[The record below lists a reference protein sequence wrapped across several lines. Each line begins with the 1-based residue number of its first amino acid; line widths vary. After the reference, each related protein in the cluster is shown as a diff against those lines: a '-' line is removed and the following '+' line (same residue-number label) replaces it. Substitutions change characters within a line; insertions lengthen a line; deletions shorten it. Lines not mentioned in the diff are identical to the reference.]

1 MGHSEPDA
9 YRRIARWYDSIFGP
23 LNAGLRR
30 LGLKMLPP
38 REGMHVLDVG
48 CGTGIQLASYQDA
61 GCRVSGIDTSQ
72 AMLDVARRRLGK
84 GADLQLGD
92 AARMPY
98 PDGAFDLVLAAT
110 VLHEMDPEVRG
121 SVLDEMKRVLRPDG
135 RMLVIDFEVGPV
147 RPLRG
152 WITKAVIAISE
163 SAAPL
168 AAGRRHHRNYRN
180 FMASGGLAALLGG
193 RDLSVE
199 QCRIVSGGAIGVY
212 LVRPQT
218 LDDAGPAGGAT

>member
-9 YRRIARWYDSIFGP
+9 YRRVARWYDSIFGR
-23 LNAGLRR
+23 LNAGLRG

-38 REGMHVLDVG
+38 REGMDVLDVG
-48 CGTGIQLASYQDA
+48 CGTGIQLAAYQQA

-72 AMLDVARRRLGK
+72 AMLNVAHRRLGER
-84 GADLQLGD
+84 ADLQLGD

-110 VLHEMDPEVRG
+110 VLHEMGPEVRG
-121 SVLDEMKRVLRPDG
+121 TVLDEMKRVLRSDG
-135 RMLVIDFEVGPV
+135 RMLVIDFAVG
-147 RPLRG
+147 RARLLRG

-163 SAAPL
+163 SAA
-168 AAGRRHHRNYRN
+168 GRHHLNNYRN
-180 FMASGGLAALLGG
+180 FMASGGLPTLLGDRG
-193 RDLSVE
+193 LLVD

-218 LDDAGPAGGAT
+218 LDDASPAGGAT

>member
-1 MGHSEPDA
+1 MGRSEPDA
-9 YRRIARWYDSIFGP
+9 YRRVARWYDSIFGR
-23 LNAGLRR
+23 LNAGLRG
-30 LGLKMLPP
+30 LGLKMFPP
-38 REGMHVLDVG
+38 RAGMDVLDVG
-48 CGTGIQLASYQDA
+48 CGTGIQLASYQEA

-72 AMLDVARRRLGK
+72 AMLDVARRRLGER
-84 GADLQLGD
+84 ADLRLGD

-110 VLHEMDPEVRG
+110 VLHEMLPEVRG
-121 SVLDEMKRVLRPDG
+121 TVLDEMKRVLRPDG

-163 SAAPL
+163 SAA
-168 AAGRRHHRNYRN
+168 GRRHHRNYRN
-180 FMASGGLAALLGG
+180 FMVSGGLPTLLGDRG
-193 RDLSVE
+193 FSVD

-218 LDDAGPAGGAT
+218 LDDASPTGGAT

>member
-9 YRRIARWYDSIFGP
+9 YRRAARWYDSIFGR
-23 LNAGLRR
+23 LTAGLRG

-38 REGMHVLDVG
+38 REGMDVLDVG
-48 CGTGIQLASYQDA
+48 CGTGIQLAAYQQA

-72 AMLDVARRRLGK
+72 AMLNVAHRRLRER
-84 GADLQLGD
+84 ADLRLGD

-110 VLHEMDPEVRG
+110 VLHEMPPEVRG
-121 SVLDEMKRVLRPDG
+121 TVLDEMKRVLRPDG
-135 RMLVIDFEVGPV
+135 RMLVIDFEVGLV

-163 SAAPL
+163 L
-168 AAGRRHHRNYRN
+168 AAGRHHHRNYRN
-180 FMASGGLAALLGG
+180 FMVSGGLPTLLGDRG
-193 RDLSVE
+193 LSVD

-218 LDDAGPAGGAT
+218 LDDASPAGGAT